1 MGSFDYSIHN
11 LTNLFF
17 QYPSSSVSSAAH
29 FLLEPISAHGLSS
42 LAHLVLLLVLCFS
55 WVCLKLKAGCGE
67 PQRETRC
74 LYYKE
79 TFMSCL
85 VVFVFNL
92 VFFSL
97 DCFYW
102 YRNGWSEENL
112 VTLLDFGLKAL
123 AWGTVSLCLH
133 SQVYKTGKSKFAI
146 HLRVWWVS
154 YFAVSCYCLTVDS
167 VHYGQTH
174 SLPIR
179 YLVSDVMSV
188 VSGLL
193 IIYVGFFGKSVSE
206 QDPLEEHLLNGETRY
221 TTLSNG
227 SVEPKNC
234 RGDETVTPY
243 ETAGIFSILSFS
255 WMGPLIATGNKKA
268 LDLEDIPQ
276 LASRDAVSGT
286 FQILRNKLES
296 ECGTINRVTTLS
308 LVKGLLYS
316 AWKEIL
322 LTAAFAFIY
331 TLATY
336 VGPYLIDTFVQYLNG
351 HRDFENEGYVLVCVF
366 FLAKL
371 VECLAM
377 RHWFFRVQQVGMRV
391 RAALVA
397 MIYNKGL
404 TLSCQSRQQHTSGE
418 IINFM
423 TVDAERV
430 GDFSWYMH
438 DVWLVFFQVGLALLV
453 LYKSLGLASISAFV
467 ATIAIMLVNIP
478 LGKLQEKFQDKIMES
493 KDTRMKA
500 TSEILRN
507 MRILKL
513 QGWEMKFLSKISELR
528 NIEAGWL
535 KKFLY
540 TLSVTTFVFWGA
552 PTFVSVVTFGT
563 CMLVGI
569 PLESGKVLSA
579 LATFRILQEPIYN
592 LPDTISMVVQTKV
605 SLDRIVS
612 FLRLDDLQSDII
624 ERLPRGS
631 STTAVEIVN
640 GNFSWD
646 SSSSNPTLQDINFK
660 IERGM
665 RVAVCGTVGS
675 GKSSLL
681 SCILGEVPKISGTLR
696 VCGSKAYVAQSP
708 WIQSGKIEENILFS
722 KEMDRERYKRVLEAC
737 CLEKD
742 LEILAFGDQTVIG
755 ERGINLSGGQKQRIQ
770 IARALYQDVD
780 IYLFDD
786 PFSAVDAHT
795 GSHLFKVILFPVYFS
810 FLFFEFM
817 LIFFSD

>member
-1 MGSFDYSIHN
+1 MNSFSN
-11 LTNLFF
+11 LLFHD
-17 QYPSSSVSSAAH
+17 PSSSSSSPVGSVSH
-29 FLLEPISAHGLSS
+29 LLLEPILAHGLSGF
-42 LAHLVLLLVLCFS
+42 AHLVLCLALWTS
-55 WVCLKLKAGCGE
+55 WVCFKLRAGCGE
-67 PQRETRC
+67 RQRETRC
-74 LYYKE
+74 LFYKHM
-79 TFMSCL
+79 FICCL
-85 VVFVFNL
+85 VISVLNF

-97 DCFYW
+97 DCFYG
-102 YRNGWSEENL
+102 YRNGWSEEYL
-112 VTLLDFGLKAL
+112 VTLLDFGLKAV
-123 AWGTVSLCLH
+123 AWGTVSFYLQ
-133 SQVYKTGKSKFAI
+133 SQVSKSGKLKFSV
-146 HLRVWWVS
+146 HFRVWWVS
-154 YFAVSCYCLTVDS
+154 YFAVSCYCLVVDS
-167 VHYGQTH
+167 ILYKQTN

-179 YLVSDVMSV
+179 YLVSGVISV

-193 IIYVGFFGKSVSE
+193 TIYVGFFGKSVSE
-206 QDPLEEHLLNGETRY
+206 QNPLEEHLLNGETSY

-227 SVEPKNC
+227 GVEAKNC
-234 RGDETVTPY
+234 RGDETVTLY
-243 ETAGIFSILSFS
+243 ETAGILSILSFS
-255 WMGPLIATGNKKA
+255 WMGPLIAIGKKKA
-268 LDLEDIPQ
+268 LNLEDIPQ
-276 LASRDAVSGT
+276 LASRDTVSGT
-286 FQILRNKLES
+286 FQIVKNKLES
-296 ECGTINRVTTLS
+296 DCGTINRVTTLF
-308 LVKGLLYS
+308 LIKGLLYS
-316 AWKEIL
+316 TWKEIL
-322 LTAAFAFIY
+322 LTGAFAFIY

-351 HRDFENEGYVLVCVF
+351 QRDFENEGYFLVSVF
-366 FLAKL
+366 FVAKL

-377 RHWFFRVQQVGMRV
+377 RHWFFRVQQVGIRV

-430 GDFSWYMH
+430 GDFSWYLH
-438 DVWLVFFQVGLALLV
+438 DIWLVFFQVAFALLI
-453 LYKSLGLASISAFV
+453 LYKNLGLASVSAFI
-467 ATIAIMLVNIP
+467 ATIAIMLANIP

-563 CMLVGI
+563 CMLLGI

-579 LATFRILQEPIYN
+579 LATFRILQGPIYN

-612 FLRLDDLQSDII
+612 FLRLDDLQFDTI

-631 STTAVEIVN
+631 STTAVEIIN
-640 GNFSWD
+640 GTFSWD
-646 SSSSNPTLQDINFK
+646 SSSSNPTLRDINFK
-660 IERGM
+660 VEQGM

-681 SCILGEVPKISGTLR
+681 SCILGEVPKISGNLR
-696 VCGSKAYVAQSP
+696 VSGTKAYVAQSP

-722 KEMDRERYKRVLEAC
+722 KKMDRERYEKVLEAC

-742 LEILAFGDQTVIG
+742 LEIFAFGDQTVIG

-770 IARALYQDVD
+770 IARALYQDAD

-795 GSHLFKVILFPVYFS
+795 GSHLFKVIIVRSVTLHFYFLS
-810 FLFFEFM
+810 F
-817 LIFFSD
+817 